1 MASAGVEV
9 MQKFANG
16 TAPEQLLFHPNPGQI
31 NQQLASLCAPD
42 RKCLII
48 P

>member
-1 MASAGVEV
+1 VLLSVEV

-16 TAPEQLLFHPNPGQI
+16 TAPEQLLFRPNPGQI
-31 NQQLASLCAPD
+31 TSSLARFAPD